1 MGKMMRCKDCW
12 NQQPLPSR
20 LQVAH
25 SQMGRE
31 CSPASSGV
39 SVTVPSSSTKQGIP
53 AAPYRLASSNTGLLS
68 RSFKNALRFF
78 YMLSDVDDFIVV
90 VSFYLFFYIRAVGA
104 RFHSVYLN
112 HDEGFLI
119 ALLAKVGKK
128 SLYGRVFF
136 LNFGEKRRFPCL

>member
-1 MGKMMRCKDCW
+1 MGKMDAMQRLLESATASVQIAGSPFTDGARM
-12 NQQPLPSR
+12 QPGFFGCQR
-20 LQVAH
+20 N
-25 SQMGRE
+25 G
-31 CSPASSGV
+31 
-39 SVTVPSSSTKQGIP
+39 TVFQYETG
-53 AAPYRLASSNTGLLS
+53 NTGCSVSLGFVEH
-68 RSFKNALRFF
+68 RVIVPEFQECFEIF